1 MSLVLDA
8 SATLAWLFE
17 RTDRNEAKRA
27 DRLLDAVASETSMVP
42 MLWHSA
48 VCNALLV
55 AERRK
60 VISEAQTADFLARLS
75 RLPIDTDATP
85 LAQRREVVV
94 ALGRRFQLSAY
105 DASYL
110 DLALRS
116 GATLASFDT
125 KLLDAMRK
133 AGGQIFE

>member
-17 RTDRNEAKRA
+17 RTDRNEAERA
-27 DRLLDAVASETSMVP
+27 NRLLDAIASETSVVP
-42 MLWHSA
+42 VLWHCE
-48 VCNALLV
+48 VCSALLV
-55 AERRK
+55 AERRR

-75 RLPIDTDATP
+75 RLPIETDPTP
-85 LAQRREVVV
+85 LAQRRELI
-94 ALGRRFQLSAY
+94 ASLGRRFQLSAY

-116 GATLASFDT
+116 GGILASFDAR
-125 KLLDAMRK
+125 LLDAMRK
-133 AGGQIFE
+133 AGGKVFE

>member
-1 MSLVLDA
+1 MSLVVDA

-27 DRLLDAVASETSMVP
+27 DRLLDAVAGETSMVP
-42 MLWHSA
+42 MLWHSE
-48 VCNALLV
+48 VCNTLLV

-85 LAQRREVVV
+85 LAPRREVVV

>member
-8 SATLAWLFE
+8 SSALAWLFE
-17 RTDRNEAKRA
+17 RADRNEAKRA
-27 DRLLDAVASETSMVP
+27 DRLLSAIATETAMVP
-42 MLWHSA
+42 MLWHCE

-60 VISEAQTADFLARLS
+60 LISEAQAADFLSRLS
-75 RLPIDTDATP
+75 RLPIETDATP
-85 LAQRREVVV
+85 IAQRREVVIG
-94 ALGRRFQLSAY
+94 LGRRFQLSAY
-105 DASYL
+105 DANYL

-116 GATLASFDT
+116 GATLASFDK

-133 AGGQIFE
+133 AGGNVFE

>member
-17 RTDRNEAKRA
+17 RTNHDEAKRA
-27 DRLLDAVASETSMVP
+27 DRLLDAVAAETSTVP
-42 MLWHSA
+42 ALWHCEVS
-48 VCNALLV
+48 NALLV

-60 VISEAQTADFLARLS
+60 LISEAQTADFLARLS

-105 DASYL
+105 DANYL

-116 GATLASFDT
+116 GATLASFDK
-125 KLLDAMRK
+125 KLLDAMRA
-133 AGGQIFE
+133 AGGQVFE

>member
-8 SATLAWLFE
+8 SCTLAWLFE
-17 RTDRNEAKRA
+17 RTDRSEANRA
-27 DRLLDAVASETSMVP
+27 DRLLDAITSETSMVP
-42 MLWHSA
+42 TLWHCE

-60 VISEAQTADFLARLS
+60 AISEAQTADFLARLA

-85 LAQRREVVV
+85 LAQRREVVIG
-94 ALGRRFQLSAY
+94 LGRRFQLGAY
-105 DASYL
+105 DANYL

-116 GATLASFDT
+116 GARLASFDK

-133 AGGQIFE
+133 AGGQVFE